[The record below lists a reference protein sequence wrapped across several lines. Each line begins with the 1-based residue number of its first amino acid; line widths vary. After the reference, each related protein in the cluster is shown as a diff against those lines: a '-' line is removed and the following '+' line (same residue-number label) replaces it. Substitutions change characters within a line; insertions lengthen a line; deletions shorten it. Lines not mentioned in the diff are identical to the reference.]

1 MSKKETLKE
10 IRKELEQMRE
20 QTDVYLKLVER
31 DDIYVPFVIMDFK
44 SKTMKLI
51 RKIDGESVGRG
62 DK

>member
-31 DDIYVPFVIMDFK
+31 DDIYVPFVTMDFK

>member
-1 MSKKETLKE
+1 MDKIDIYDIETYP
-10 IRKELEQMRE
+10 KELEQMRE

-51 RKIDGESVGRG
+51 RKIDGEKGE
-62 DK
+62 